1 VTSSWLRYLAWCS
14 LGVGFACACWIAYDV
29 YGRGHRQRVAVMG
42 AVWPLTA
49 LYLGP
54 VAVWAYHRLG
64 RADAIEPWRLRR
76 PRWAGTAISV
86 THCGAGCVLGDI
98 IAEFALFGLG
108 ASIAGQTLYAE
119 YAGDYVLAIAFGVV
133 FQYLV
138 ISRMRR
144 LNLRTGL
151 AAAAKSDV
159 VALSAFEVGLFSWM
173 ALMRFALFHPP
184 LHPSSPVYWLFM
196 QLGMMLGFV
205 TAWPANV
212 WLINHGIKEA
222 M

>member
-1 VTSSWLRYLAWCS
+1 VTSLWLRALAWCS
-14 LGVGFACACWIAYDV
+14 LGVGFVCAGWIVNDV
-29 YGRGHRQRVAVMG
+29 FGRGHRQPMRVME

-54 VAVWAYHRLG
+54 VAIWAYRRFG
-64 RADAIEPWRLRR
+64 RVDAMRSRMARR
-76 PRWAGTAISV
+76 PRWAGIAISV

-119 YAGDYVLAIAFGVV
+119 YAGDYPVAIAFGVA
-133 FQYLV
+133 FQYFV

-144 LNLRTGL
+144 LTLGTGL
-151 AAAAKSDV
+151 AAAVKSDF
-159 VALSAFEVGLFSWM
+159 VALTAFEVGLFGWM
-173 ALMRFALFHPP
+173 ALMRFVFFDPP

-196 QLGMMLGFV
+196 QLGMVLGFA
-205 TAWPANV
+205 TSWPANV
-212 WLINHGIKEA
+212 WLINRGIKDA